1 MDFRDHLV
9 FSEKQIAQAEV
20 HSSSIIDIS
29 LYLIPSILL
38 SWMAIEAFVNS
49 VIDDLN
55 QVPDGLFSLHERA
68 FLLEKRVIFC
78 EKGKQLGKFIID
90 KTSEYRRLEDKIF
103 FLIAKFS
110 KMDDDFKGKKL
121 WQGFERFK
129 EDRNYI
135 VHPRRSSEF
144 KLDVEKA
151 RHYLSLSKE
160 IISLISKHV
169 WKKRIEF

>member
-9 FSEKQIAQAEV
+9 FSERQITQAEA
-20 HSSSIIDIS
+20 HSSILSDIS

-38 SWMAIEAFVNS
+38 SWIAIEAFVNS

-55 QVPDGLFSLHERA
+55 QVPAGLFSLHERA
-68 FLLEKRVIFC
+68 FLLEKRVMFC
-78 EKGKQLGKFIID
+78 EKGRELGKFMID

-103 FLIAKFS
+103 FLIAKFG
-110 KMDDDFKGKKL
+110 KIDDDFKGKKL
-121 WQGFERFK
+121 WQEFEKFR

-144 KLDVEKA
+144 ILDIEKA
-151 RHYLSLSKE
+151 RHYLSLSKD

-169 WKKRIEF
+169 WKKKIEF